1 MLSIKNNNFMKT
13 TKLLFIDNRLD
24 NEGNQWKIEISLDDD
39 CKNGHQD
46 FSLTGTCW
54 KRGKSCTD
62 RNMLFSCACGD
73 EIIKQFPEYEIFE
86 RLHICD
92 FNGSPMYP
100 IANAI
105 YHAKRKGKESLQSY
119 LRLTELEAET
129 LMMYLEDELA
139 FRFHLENMGVV
150 ARWKEEANEAIQKL
164 EELAGNEFDNVS
176 TKSHYTPLTEEE
188 HKEYKEKQLQG
199 YFDADKIQKRKE
211 QKIQDKKRKQIEKLK
226 LAAKTEIDA
235 INTELNIKL
244 AILDAGFSID
254 NFIYYKHKNEGKF
267 NWLDYQDK
275 LTQEELDNLLAK
287 IDKSKLPEN
296 INIHL

>member
-1 MLSIKNNNFMKT
+1 MKT
-13 TKLLFIDNRLD
+13 TKLLFVDNRLD

-54 KRGKSCTD
+54 KSGKSCID

-73 EIIKQFPEYEIFE
+73 EIIKLFPEYEIFE

-100 IANAI
+100 VENGM
-105 YHAKRKGKESLQSY
+105 YHAKRNGKETLQRY

-129 LMMYLEDELA
+129 LMQYLEEEIA

-164 EELAGNEFDNVS
+164 EELTGNEFDNVS

-199 YFDADKIQKRKE
+199 YFDADAIQERKE

-275 LTQEELDNLLAK
+275 LNKEDLDNLLAK

>member
-1 MLSIKNNNFMKT
+1 MKT
-13 TKLLFIDNRLD
+13 TKLLFVDNRLD

-54 KRGKSCTD
+54 EGGKSRID
-62 RNMLFSCACGD
+62 RNMKFGGACGD
-73 EIIKQFPEYEIFE
+73 TIVKLFPEYEIFE

-105 YHAKRKGKESLQSY
+105 YHAKRKGKDALQSY

-129 LMMYLEDELA
+129 LMMYLEEELA

-150 ARWKEEANEAIQKL
+150 ARWKEEANEAIKKL
-164 EELAGNEFDNVS
+164 EELTGNEFENVS

-199 YFDADKIQKRKE
+199 YFDADKIQERKE
-211 QKIQDKKRKQIEKLK
+211 QKMQDKKRKQIEKLK
-226 LAAKTEIDA
+226 LAAQTEIDS

-267 NWLDYQDK
+267 NWLDSQDK
-275 LTQEELDNLLAK
+275 LTKEDFDNLLTK

-296 INIHL
+296 INLHL

>member
-1 MLSIKNNNFMKT
+1 MKT
-13 TKLLFIDNRLD
+13 TKLLFVDNRLD

-54 KRGKSCTD
+54 EKGKLCID
-62 RNMLFSCACGD
+62 RNMKFGGACGD
-73 EIIKQFPEYEIFE
+73 TIIKLFPEYEIFE

-92 FNGSPMYP
+92 FNGAPMY
-100 IANAI
+100 AVENGM
-105 YHAKRKGKESLQSY
+105 YHAKRQGKDSLQNY

-129 LMMYLEDELA
+129 LMQYLDEKLA
-139 FRFHLENMGVV
+139 FRFHLENMGIV
-150 ARWKEEANEAIQKL
+150 ARWKEEANEAIKKL
-164 EELAGNEFDNVS
+164 EELTGKEFENVS

-188 HKEYKEKQLQG
+188 HNEYKEKQLQG
-199 YFDADKIQKRKE
+199 YFNADKIQERIE
-211 QKIQDKKRKQIEKLK
+211 QKMQDKKRKQIEKLK
-226 LAAKTEIDA
+226 LAAKTEIDS

-267 NWLDYQDK
+267 NWLDSQDK
-275 LTQEELDNLLAK
+275 LTKEDFDNLLTK

-296 INIHL
+296 INLHL

>member
-1 MLSIKNNNFMKT
+1 MKT
-13 TKLLFIDNRLD
+13 TKLLFVDNRLD

-54 KRGKSCTD
+54 EGKKSRID
-62 RNMLFSCACGD
+62 RNMKFGGACGD
-73 EIIKQFPEYEIFE
+73 TIVKLFPEYEIFE

-92 FNGSPMYP
+92 FNGSPMY
-100 IANAI
+100 AI
-105 YHAKRKGKESLQSY
+105 ENGIYNAKRQGKDSLQNY

-129 LMMYLEDELA
+129 LMMYLDEEIA

-150 ARWKEEANEAIQKL
+150 ARWKEEANEAIKKL
-164 EELAGNEFDNVS
+164 EELTGNEFENVS

-199 YFDADKIQKRKE
+199 YFDADKIQERKE
-211 QKIQDKKRKQIEKLK
+211 QKMQDKKRKQIEKLK
-226 LAAKTEIDA
+226 LAAKNEIDS

-267 NWLDYQDK
+267 NWLDSQDK
-275 LTQEELDNLLAK
+275 LNKEDLDNLLAK

-296 INIHL
+296 INLHL

>member
-1 MLSIKNNNFMKT
+1 MKT
-13 TKLLFIDNRLD
+13 TKLLFVDNRLD

-54 KRGKSCTD
+54 EKGKSCID
-62 RNMLFSCACGD
+62 RNMKFGGACGD
-73 EIIKQFPEYEIFE
+73 TIIKLFPEYEIFE

-92 FNGSPMYP
+92 FNGAPMY
-100 IANAI
+100 AVENGM
-105 YHAKRKGKESLQSY
+105 YHAKRQGKDSLQNY

-129 LMMYLEDELA
+129 LMQYLDEKLA
-139 FRFHLENMGVV
+139 FRFHLENMGIV
-150 ARWKEEANEAIQKL
+150 ARWKEEANEAIKKL
-164 EELAGNEFDNVS
+164 EELTGKEFENVS

-188 HKEYKEKQLQG
+188 HNEYKEKQLQG
-199 YFDADKIQKRKE
+199 YFNADKIQERIE
-211 QKIQDKKRKQIEKLK
+211 QKMQDKKRKQIEKLK
-226 LAAKTEIDA
+226 LAAKTEIDS

-267 NWLDYQDK
+267 NWLDSQDK
-275 LTQEELDNLLAK
+275 LTKEDFDNLLTK

-296 INIHL
+296 INLHL

>member
-1 MLSIKNNNFMKT
+1 MKT
-13 TKLLFIDNRLD
+13 TKLLFVDNRLD
-24 NEGNQWKIEISLDDD
+24 KNGNQWKIEISLDDD

-54 KRGKSCTD
+54 EKGKSCID
-62 RNMLFSCACGD
+62 RNMKFGGACGD
-73 EIIKQFPEYEIFE
+73 TIIKLFPEYEIFE

-92 FNGSPMYP
+92 FNGAPMY
-100 IANAI
+100 AI
-105 YHAKRKGKESLQSY
+105 ENGMYHAKRNGKESLQSY

-129 LMMYLEDELA
+129 LMQYLDEKLA

-150 ARWKEEANEAIQKL
+150 ARWKEEANEAIKKL
-164 EELAGNEFDNVS
+164 EELTGKEFDNVS

-188 HKEYKEKQLQG
+188 RNEYKEKQLQG
-199 YFDADKIQKRKE
+199 YFNADKIQERIE
-211 QKIQDKKRKQIEKLK
+211 QKMQDKKRKQIEKLK
-226 LAAKTEIDA
+226 LAAKTEIDS

-267 NWLDYQDK
+267 NWLDSQDK
-275 LTQEELDNLLAK
+275 LTKEDFDILLTK

-296 INIHL
+296 INLHL

>member
-1 MLSIKNNNFMKT
+1 MKT
-13 TKLLFIDNRLD
+13 TKLLFVDNRLD

-54 KRGKSCTD
+54 EGGKTRID
-62 RNMLFSCACGD
+62 RNMKFGGACGD
-73 EIIKQFPEYEIFE
+73 TIIKSFPEYEIFE

-119 LRLTELEAET
+119 LRLTDLETET
-129 LMMYLEDELA
+129 LMQYLEEELA
-139 FRFHLENMGVV
+139 FRFHLENMGVL
-150 ARWKEEANEAIQKL
+150 ARWKEEANEAIKKL
-164 EELAGNEFDNVS
+164 EELTGNEFENVS
-176 TKSHYTPLTEEE
+176 TESHYTPLTEEE

-199 YFDADKIQKRKE
+199 HFDTDKIQERKE
-211 QKIQDKKRKQIEKLK
+211 QKMQDKKRKQIEKLK

-296 INIHL
+296 INLHL

>member
-1 MLSIKNNNFMKT
+1 MKT
-13 TKLLFIDNRLD
+13 TKLLFVDNRLD
-24 NEGNQWKIEISLDDD
+24 KNGNQWKIEISLDDD

-54 KRGKSCTD
+54 EKGKSCID
-62 RNMLFSCACGD
+62 RNMKFGGACGD
-73 EIIKQFPEYEIFE
+73 TIIKLFPEYEIFE

-92 FNGSPMYP
+92 FNGAPMY
-100 IANAI
+100 AI
-105 YHAKRKGKESLQSY
+105 ENGMYHAKRNGKESLQSY

-129 LMMYLEDELA
+129 LMQYLDEKLA

-150 ARWKEEANEAIQKL
+150 ARWKEEANEAIKKL
-164 EELAGNEFDNVS
+164 EELTGKEFENVS

-188 HKEYKEKQLQG
+188 RNEYKEKQLQG
-199 YFDADKIQKRKE
+199 YFDPDKIQKRKE
-211 QKIQDKKRKQIEKLK
+211 QKMQDKKRKQIEKLK
-226 LAAKTEIDA
+226 LAAKTEIDS

-267 NWLDYQDK
+267 NWLDSQDK
-275 LTQEELDNLLAK
+275 LTKEDLDNLLTK

-296 INIHL
+296 INLHL

>member
-1 MLSIKNNNFMKT
+1 MKT
-13 TKLLFIDNRLD
+13 TKLLFVDNRLD
-24 NEGNQWKIEISLDDD
+24 KDGNKWKIEISLDDD

-54 KRGKSCTD
+54 EKGKICID
-62 RNMLFSCACGD
+62 RNMLFGGACGD
-73 EIIKQFPEYEIFE
+73 TIVKLFPEYEIFE
-86 RLHICD
+86 RLHLCD

-100 IANAI
+100 IENAI
-105 YHAKRKGKESLQSY
+105 YNAKRNGKESLQNY
-119 LRLTELEAET
+119 LRLTDLETET
-129 LMMYLEDELA
+129 LMQYLEEELA

-150 ARWKEEANEAIQKL
+150 ARWKEEANEAIKKL
-164 EELAGNEFDNVS
+164 EELTGNEFENVS
-176 TKSHYTPLTEEE
+176 TKSHYTSLTEEE
-188 HKEYKEKQLQG
+188 KNEYTQKVSEG
-199 YFDADKIQKRKE
+199 YFATDKIQERKE
-211 QKIQDKKRKQIEKLK
+211 QKMQDKKRKQIEKLK
-226 LAAKTEIDA
+226 LAAKTEIDS

-267 NWLDYQDK
+267 NWLDSQDK
-275 LTQEELDNLLAK
+275 LNKEELDNLLTK

>member
-1 MLSIKNNNFMKT
+1 MKT
-13 TKLLFIDNRLD
+13 TKLLFVDNRLD

-54 KRGKSCTD
+54 EGGKTRID
-62 RNMLFSCACGD
+62 RNMKFGGACGD
-73 EIIKQFPEYEIFE
+73 TIIKLFPEYEIFE

-100 IANAI
+100 IKNAI

-119 LRLTELEAET
+119 LRLTDLETET
-129 LMMYLEDELA
+129 LMQYLEEELA
-139 FRFHLENMGVV
+139 FRFHLENMGVL
-150 ARWKEEANEAIQKL
+150 ARWKEEANEAIKKL
-164 EELAGNEFDNVS
+164 EELTGNEFDNVS

-199 YFDADKIQKRKE
+199 YFDTDKIQERKE
-211 QKIQDKKRKQIEKLK
+211 QKMQDKKRKQIEKLK
-226 LAAKTEIDA
+226 LAAKTEIDS

>member
-1 MLSIKNNNFMKT
+1 MKT
-13 TKLLFIDNRLD
+13 TKLLFVDNRLD

-54 KRGKSCTD
+54 EKGKSCID
-62 RNMLFSCACGD
+62 RNMKFGGACGD
-73 EIIKQFPEYEIFE
+73 TIIKLFPEYEIFE

-92 FNGSPMYP
+92 FNGAPMY
-100 IANAI
+100 AVENGM
-105 YHAKRKGKESLQSY
+105 YHAKRNGKESLQSY

-129 LMMYLEDELA
+129 LMQYLDEKLA

-150 ARWKEEANEAIQKL
+150 ARWKEEANEAIKKL
-164 EELAGNEFDNVS
+164 EELTGKEFENVS
-176 TKSHYTPLTEEE
+176 TESHYTPLTEEE
-188 HKEYKEKQLQG
+188 HNEYKEKQLQG
-199 YFDADKIQKRKE
+199 YFNADKIQERIE
-211 QKIQDKKRKQIEKLK
+211 QKMQDKKRKQIEKLK
-226 LAAKTEIDA
+226 LAAKTEIDS

-267 NWLDYQDK
+267 NWLDSQDK
-275 LTQEELDNLLAK
+275 LTKEDLDNLLTK

-296 INIHL
+296 INLHL

>member
-1 MLSIKNNNFMKT
+1 MKT
-13 TKLLFIDNRLD
+13 TRLSFIDKRVD
-24 NEGNQWKIEISLDDD
+24 KDGNQWKIEISLDDD

-54 KRGKSCTD
+54 EKGKSCID
-62 RNMLFSCACGD
+62 RNMKFGGACGD
-73 EIIKQFPEYEIFE
+73 TIIKLFPEYEIFE

-92 FNGSPMYP
+92 FNGAPMY
-100 IANAI
+100 AVENGM
-105 YHAKRKGKESLQSY
+105 YHAKRNGKESLQNY

-129 LMMYLEDELA
+129 LMQYLDEKLA

-150 ARWKEEANEAIQKL
+150 ARWKEEANEAIKKL
-164 EELAGNEFDNVS
+164 EELTGKEFENVS

-188 HKEYKEKQLQG
+188 HNEYKEKQLQG
-199 YFDADKIQKRKE
+199 YFNADKIQERIE
-211 QKIQDKKRKQIEKLK
+211 QKMQDKKRKQIEKLK
-226 LAAKTEIDA
+226 LAAKTEIDS

-267 NWLDYQDK
+267 NWLDSQDK
-275 LTQEELDNLLAK
+275 LTKEDFDNLLTK

-296 INIHL
+296 INLHL

>member
-1 MLSIKNNNFMKT
+1 MKT
-13 TKLLFIDNRLD
+13 TKLLFVDNRLD

-54 KRGKSCTD
+54 EKGKIRID
-62 RNMLFSCACGD
+62 RNMKFGGACGD
-73 EIIKQFPEYEIFE
+73 TIVKLFPEYEIFE
-86 RLHICD
+86 RLHVCD

-100 IANAI
+100 VGNGI

-129 LMMYLEDELA
+129 LMMYLDEEIA

-150 ARWKEEANEAIQKL
+150 ARWKEEANEAIKKL
-164 EELAGNEFDNVS
+164 EELTGNEFENVS

-188 HKEYKEKQLQG
+188 RNEYKEKQLQG
-199 YFDADKIQKRKE
+199 YFDADKIQERKE

-226 LAAKTEIDA
+226 LAAKNEIDS

-254 NFIYYKHKNEGKF
+254 NFIYYKYKNEGEF
-267 NWLDYQDK
+267 NWLDSQDK
-275 LTQEELDNLLAK
+275 LNKEDLDILLTK

-296 INIHL
+296 INLHL

>member
-1 MLSIKNNNFMKT
+1 MKT
-13 TKLLFIDNRLD
+13 TKLLFVDNRLD

-54 KRGKSCTD
+54 EKGKKRID
-62 RNMLFSCACGD
+62 RNMTFGGACGD
-73 EIIKQFPEYEIFE
+73 TIVKLFPEYEIFE

-100 IANAI
+100 IENAI

-119 LRLTELEAET
+119 LRLTELETET
-129 LMMYLEDELA
+129 LMQYLDEKLA

-164 EELAGNEFDNVS
+164 EELTGNEFENVS

-199 YFDADKIQKRKE
+199 YFAADAIQERKKQALEDEKNKI
-211 QKIQDKKRKQIEKLK
+211 IGTLK
-226 LAAKTEIDA
+226 LDAQKKIDS
-235 INTELNIKL
+235 INTELNLRL
-244 AILDAGFSID
+244 AIVEAGFSLN
-254 NFIYYKHKNEGKF
+254 NFIYYNHSNEGVF
-267 NWLDYQDK
+267 NWVDYQDK
-275 LTQEELDNLLAK
+275 ITQEQLDELLTK

-296 INIHL
+296 IVFKLKK

>member
-1 MLSIKNNNFMKT
+1 MKKTRLS
-13 TKLLFIDNRLD
+13 FIDNRVD
-24 NEGNQWKIEISLDDD
+24 KDGNQWKIEISLDDD

-54 KRGKSCTD
+54 EKGKSRID
-62 RNMLFSCACGD
+62 RNMLFGGACGD
-73 EIIKQFPEYEIFE
+73 TIIKLFPEYEIFE

-100 IANAI
+100 VGNGM
-105 YHAKRKGKESLQSY
+105 YHAKRNGKESLQRY
-119 LRLTELEAET
+119 LRLTELEADT
-129 LMMYLEDELA
+129 LMMYLEEELA

-150 ARWKEEANEAIQKL
+150 ARWKEEANEAIKKL
-164 EELAGNEFDNVS
+164 EELTGNEFENVS

-188 HKEYKEKQLQG
+188 KNEYKEKEGKG

-211 QKIQDKKRKQIEKLK
+211 QKMQDKKRKQIEKLK
-226 LAAKTEIDA
+226 LAAKTEIDS

-275 LTQEELDNLLAK
+275 LTKEDLDNLLTK

-296 INIHL
+296 INLHL

>member
-1 MLSIKNNNFMKT
+1 MKT
-13 TKLLFIDNRLD
+13 TKLLFVDNRLD

-54 KRGKSCTD
+54 EKGKIRID
-62 RNMLFSCACGD
+62 RNMKFGGACGD
-73 EIIKQFPEYEIFE
+73 TIVKLFPEYEIFE
-86 RLHICD
+86 RLHTCD
-92 FNGSPMYP
+92 FNGSPIYP
-100 IANAI
+100 IENAI
-105 YHAKRKGKESLQSY
+105 CHAKRNGKESLKNY
-119 LRLTELEAET
+119 LRLTDLETET
-129 LMMYLEDELA
+129 LMQYLDEEIA

-150 ARWKEEANEAIQKL
+150 ARWKEEANEAIKKL
-164 EELAGNEFDNVS
+164 EELTGNEFENVS

-188 HKEYKEKQLQG
+188 RNEYKEKQLQG
-199 YFDADKIQKRKE
+199 YFDADKIQERKE

-226 LAAKTEIDA
+226 LAAKNEIDS

-254 NFIYYKHKNEGKF
+254 NFIYYKYKNEGKF
-267 NWLDYQDK
+267 NWLDSQDK
-275 LTQEELDNLLAK
+275 LNKEDLDILLTK

-296 INIHL
+296 INLHLQPIVFNCW

>member
-1 MLSIKNNNFMKT
+1 MKT
-13 TKLLFIDNRLD
+13 TKLLFVDNRLD

-54 KRGKSCTD
+54 EKGKIRID
-62 RNMLFSCACGD
+62 RNMKFGGACGD
-73 EIIKQFPEYEIFE
+73 TIVKLFPEYEIFE

-100 IANAI
+100 IGNAI

-129 LMMYLEDELA
+129 LMMYLDEEIA

-150 ARWKEEANEAIQKL
+150 ARWKEEANEAIKKL
-164 EELAGNEFDNVS
+164 EELTGNEFENVS

-188 HKEYKEKQLQG
+188 RNEYKEKQLQG
-199 YFDADKIQKRKE
+199 YFDADKIQERKE

-226 LAAKTEIDA
+226 LAAKNEIDS

-254 NFIYYKHKNEGKF
+254 NFIYYKYKNEGKF
-267 NWLDYQDK
+267 NWLDSQDK
-275 LTQEELDNLLAK
+275 LNKEDLDILLTK

-296 INIHL
+296 INLHL

>member
-1 MLSIKNNNFMKT
+1 MKT
-13 TKLLFIDNRLD
+13 TKLLFIDNRVD
-24 NEGNQWKIEISLDDD
+24 KNGNQWKIEISLDDD

-54 KRGKSCTD
+54 ERGKSCTD

-73 EIIKQFPEYEIFE
+73 EIIKLFPEYEIFE

-100 IANAI
+100 VENGM
-105 YHAKRKGKESLQSY
+105 YHAKRNGKETLQRY

-129 LMMYLEDELA
+129 LMMYLEEEIA

-164 EELAGNEFDNVS
+164 EELTGNEFDNVS

-211 QKIQDKKRKQIEKLK
+211 QKIQDKKIKKIEKLK

-275 LTQEELDNLLAK
+275 LNKEDLDNLLAK